1 MELRQLRYFLAVAQ
15 ELHFGRAAERV
26 HIAQSPLS
34 RQIKQL
40 EDELGAP
47 LFIRNKHRIELSDAG
62 RALIP
67 EVEAILKATG
77 QMRNSVLRS
86 QQGMVGKLIIGYTNS
101 AIYTDLPRI
110 LMTYRQSYPLVELVL
125 RDNLLTPMQIDELEE
140 RRLDIGFLRPP
151 TRSPNIELLT
161 ITRERLIVALPT
173 AHPLA
178 GTTRVDLSSLRDD
191 SFICFSRSLD
201 SALQTQVFRSCQD
214 AGFSARV
221 VQEVG
226 DIPSMLMLVSSG
238 MGVAL
243 VPSCAKNMRLQGVV
257 FRPLLGGGPQLEMAL
272 AWNRSQ
278 QSALTEGF
286 IRVAR
291 SILDPG

>member
-47 LFIRNKHRIELSDAG
+47 LFIRNKHRVELSEAG

-67 EVEAILKATG
+67 EAEEILRATG
-77 QMRNSVLRS
+77 QLRNSVLRA
-86 QQGMVGKLIIGYTNS
+86 QEGMVGKLIIGYTNS

-110 LMTYRQSYPLVELVL
+110 LMTYRHNYPLVELVL
-125 RDNLLTPMQIDELEE
+125 RDNLLTPTQIEELEE
-140 RRLDIGFLRPP
+140 RRIDIGFLRPP
-151 TRSPNIELLT
+151 TRSPKVELLT
-161 ITRERLIVALPT
+161 VTRERLIVALPT

-178 GTTRVDLSSLRDD
+178 RTTRIDLSSLKDD
-191 SFICFSRSLD
+191 GFICFSRNLD
-201 SALQTQVFRSCQD
+201 SALQTQIFRSCQD
-214 AGFSARV
+214 AGFSANV

-238 MGVAL
+238 MGVGL
-243 VPSCAKNMRLQGVV
+243 VPACAKNMRLQGVA
-257 FRPLLGGGPQLEMAL
+257 FRPLVGGGPPLEMAL
-272 AWNRSQ
+272 AWNKDQ
-278 QSALTEGF
+278 HSALTDGF
-286 IRVAR
+286 IKIAR
-291 SILDPG
+291 SILDIG